1 MRLNKSILDCN
12 LWTRIFPEMGFV
24 QEKKFILAKSND
36 KITLKRPIFPK
47 YGAITVEPLWFSNF
61 MHKILKN

>member
-24 QEKKFILAKSND
+24 QEKKLILAKSND
-36 KITLKRPIFPK
+36 KIL
-47 YGAITVEPLWFSNF
+47 
-61 MHKILKN
+61 

>member
-24 QEKKFILAKSND
+24 QEKKFILAKSNA
-36 KITLKRPIFPK
+36 KFSENSKTPNFPQIWR
-47 YGAITVEPLWFSNF
+47 YNCWAPMVF
-61 MHKILKN
+61 